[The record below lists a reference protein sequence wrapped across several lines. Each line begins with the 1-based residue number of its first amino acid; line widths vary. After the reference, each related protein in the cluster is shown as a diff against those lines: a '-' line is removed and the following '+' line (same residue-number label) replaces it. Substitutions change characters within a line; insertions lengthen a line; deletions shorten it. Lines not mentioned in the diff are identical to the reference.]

1 MGEPNDPDSHSD
13 SGILED
19 LWRSWFTQ
27 AVWVEVTE
35 DGDDESLVSEA
46 RVDGESGGLIV
57 MDIQSGAKVE
67 VGRTTSRYHVGK
79 QWRTPL
85 HCGQGL

>member
-1 MGEPNDPDSHSD
+1 M
-13 SGILED
+13 
-19 LWRSWFTQ
+19 
-27 AVWVEVTE
+27 TE

-46 RVDGESGGLIV
+46 RVEGEGGGLIV
-57 MDIQSGAKVE
+57 MDIQSGDKVE
-67 VGRTTSRYHVGK
+67 VCQTNSRYHVGK